1 MWGFKNKNLTSKSVY
16 YISMMLKRLV
26 NIESFFLNMRRF
38 ENVEWSNYDFL
49 NSVLCTLTNL
59 KNLKVNP
66 KKLKKLS
73 LTKNLKKSTRKVKT
87 SYKLRTNRMF

>member
-59 KNLKVNP
+59 KNLKVVIE
-66 KKLKKLS
+66 L
-73 LTKNLKKSTRKVKT
+73 
-87 SYKLRTNRMF
+87 